1 MKNNPKGYVSFV
13 LHAHLPFVHHPESE
27 DYLEEQW
34 LFEAI
39 SETYIPL
46 LLNFG
51 KLENEHV
58 DFRITMSMTPPLLN
72 MLDNTLLQ
80 ERYIKYLQSH
90 IELAKKEVIRNQD
103 NESLKNLAQYYVDRY
118 SNDLHVF
125 KDVYKCN
132 IISGFKHFQD
142 IGVLE
147 IITCGATHGYF
158 PILYVNEK
166 TVRAQIAVGV
176 KCYEKY
182 FGRKPRGIWLPECG
196 YVPEADKYLREF
208 GIQYVITETHG
219 ILYANPTP
227 IYGTLAP
234 IVSPDG
240 IVAFGRDLESS
251 RQVWS
256 SINGYP
262 GDFNYREWYRDIG
275 YDAPYDYIK
284 PYIACN
290 GARVPTGIKYYRI
303 TGKNCEKDYYN
314 LQWAQDSINKQ
325 AGHFFDSREKQ
336 ITEAANF
343 TQNPPIVLCP
353 YDAELYGHW
362 WYEGPDWLY
371 TLFKK
376 IYYDKCDF
384 DLITPSEYIDKYPQ
398 MQLCTPCRSSWGA
411 NGYSEVWLNQ
421 SNDYVHRHLHVAGDK
436 MVELANLFPDEP
448 KDSLKRKALNQCA
461 RELLLAQSS
470 DWLFIITNGTMV
482 DYAKKR
488 IKDHIGRFSKLYQQI
503 KDDKIDKKFLDSI
516 SKIDCIF
523 PEIDYTIYK
532 LFYKIRS
539 SSPFEEFEGAP
550 RPRASYRN
558 FKKQN
563 ISNHYIIWTICTPY
577 FLEYYMYIRSFLVNT
592 IIRFCSYYGG
602 FI

>member
-1 MKNNPKGYVSFV
+1 MKTNPKGYVSFV

-46 LLNFG
+46 LLNFE
-51 KLENEHV
+51 KLVNEGI

-72 MLDNTLLQ
+72 MLDNKLLQ
-80 ERYIKYLQSH
+80 ERYIKYLNSH
-90 IELAKKEVIRNQD
+90 IELAKKEIIRNQD
-103 NESLKNLAQYYVDRY
+103 NYSLKNLAQYYVDRY

-125 KDVYKCN
+125 KDIYNCN
-132 IISGFKHFQD
+132 IITGFKHFQD

-176 KCYEKY
+176 QTYEKY

-227 IYGTLAP
+227 VYGTLAP

-262 GDFNYREWYRDIG
+262 GDYNYREWYRDIG

-284 PYIACN
+284 PYIATN

-303 TGKNCEKDYYN
+303 TGKDCEKDYYN
-314 LQWAQDSINKQ
+314 VQWAWDSINKQ
-325 AGHFFDSREKQ
+325 AGHFFDSRERQ
-336 ITEAANF
+336 ITDAANF
-343 TQNPPIVLCP
+343 TKNPPIVLCP

-362 WYEGPDWLY
+362 WYEGPNWLY

-384 DLITPSEYIDKYPQ
+384 DLITPGEYIDKYPEIQ
-398 MQLCTPCRSSWGA
+398 ISTPCRSSWGA
-411 NGYSEVWLNQ
+411 NGYSEVWLNP
-421 SNDYVHRHLHVAGDK
+421 SNDYVHRHLHVAGDR
-436 MVELANLFPDEP
+436 MVELANLFTDEKISSMP
-448 KDSLKRKALNQCA
+448 EEISEITKRALNQCA

-488 IKDHIGRFSKLYQQI
+488 IKDHIGRFTKLYYQL
-503 KDDKIDKKFLDSI
+503 KNEKVDENFLKKIEIF
-516 SKIDCIF
+516 DCIF
-523 PEIDYTIYK
+523 PEVDYRIY
-532 LFYKIRS
+532 R
-539 SSPFEEFEGAP
+539 
-550 RPRASYRN
+550 
-558 FKKQN
+558 
-563 ISNHYIIWTICTPY
+563 
-577 FLEYYMYIRSFLVNT
+577 
-592 IIRFCSYYGG
+592 
-602 FI
+602 

>member
-1 MKNNPKGYVSFV
+1 MKTNPKGYVSFV

-46 LLNFG
+46 LLNFE
-51 KLENEHV
+51 KLVNEGV

-72 MLDNTLLQ
+72 MLDNKLLQ
-80 ERYIKYLQSH
+80 ERYIKYLNSH
-90 IELAKKEVIRNQD
+90 IELAKKEIIRNQD
-103 NESLKNLAQYYVDRY
+103 NYSLKNLAQYYVDRY

-125 KDVYKCN
+125 KDIYNCN
-132 IISGFKHFQD
+132 IITGFKHFQD

-176 KCYEKY
+176 QTYEKY

-227 IYGTLAP
+227 VYGTLAP

-262 GDFNYREWYRDIG
+262 GDYNYREWYRDIG

-284 PYIACN
+284 PYIATN

-303 TGKNCEKDYYN
+303 TGKDCEKDYYN
-314 LQWAQDSINKQ
+314 VQWAWDSINKQ
-325 AGHFFDSREKQ
+325 AGHFFDSRERQ
-336 ITEAANF
+336 ITDAANF
-343 TQNPPIVLCP
+343 TKNPPIVLCP

-362 WYEGPDWLY
+362 WYEGPNWLY

-384 DLITPSEYIDKYPQ
+384 DLITPGEYIDKYPEIQ
-398 MQLCTPCRSSWGA
+398 ISTPCRSSWGA
-411 NGYSEVWLNQ
+411 NGYSEVWLNP
-421 SNDYVHRHLHVAGDK
+421 SNDYVHRHLHVAGDR
-436 MVELANLFPDEP
+436 MVELANLFTDEKIASMP
-448 KDSLKRKALNQCA
+448 EEISEITKRALNQCA

-488 IKDHIGRFSKLYQQI
+488 IKDHIGRFTKLYYQL
-503 KDDKIDKKFLDSI
+503 KNEKVDENFLKKIEIF
-516 SKIDCIF
+516 DCIF
-523 PEIDYTIYK
+523 PEVDYRIY
-532 LFYKIRS
+532 R
-539 SSPFEEFEGAP
+539 
-550 RPRASYRN
+550 
-558 FKKQN
+558 
-563 ISNHYIIWTICTPY
+563 
-577 FLEYYMYIRSFLVNT
+577 
-592 IIRFCSYYGG
+592 
-602 FI
+602 